1 MKIITRYILGIIVL
15 SFLASCGNNDKA
27 TAKDILVQ
35 VGTETLSSKE
45 LRANMPLGLSS
56 SDSTKFARA
65 YIRSWI
71 DSKLVG
77 EIAARNI
84 GDIDRID
91 QLVEEYRND
100 LIMWEYRQR
109 MYESHADKTLS
120 SDSINAYYLAHKQDF
135 KTSTPYIKGIYIK
148 VPEDSPNINK
158 LKKWYCSGNASCG
171 NNDKAT
177 AKDILVQVGTE
188 TLSSK
193 ELRAN
198 MPLGLSSSDSTKF
211 ARAYIRSWIDSKL
224 VGEIAARNIGDI
236 DRIDQLVE
244 EYRNDLIMWEYR
256 QRMYES
262 HADKTLSSDSINAY
276 YLAHKQDFKTST
288 PYIKG
293 IYIKVPEDS
302 PNINKLKKWYCSGN
316 ASDIEQIEKQGLSEA
331 IHYDYFIDRWVEWE
345 QIESRIPYDFG
356 NNANAFVS
364 SHKKVE
370 TTIGGFTY
378 LLYISDYLK
387 SGSEMPV
394 EVATQQIKD
403 ILINKNRIEYDKEL
417 RQQLYEQGVKDGDIK
432 ILCDL
437 ES

>member
-45 LRANMPLGLSS
+45 LS
-56 SDSTKFARA
+56 
-65 YIRSWI
+65 
-71 DSKLVG
+71 
-77 EIAARNI
+77 
-84 GDIDRID
+84 
-91 QLVEEYRND
+91 
-100 LIMWEYRQR
+100 
-109 MYESHADKTLS
+109 
-120 SDSINAYYLAHKQDF
+120 
-135 KTSTPYIKGIYIK
+135 
-148 VPEDSPNINK
+148 
-158 LKKWYCSGNASCG
+158 
-171 NNDKAT
+171 
-177 AKDILVQVGTE
+177 
-188 TLSSK
+188 
-193 ELRAN
+193 AN

-356 NNANAFVS
+356 NKANSFVS